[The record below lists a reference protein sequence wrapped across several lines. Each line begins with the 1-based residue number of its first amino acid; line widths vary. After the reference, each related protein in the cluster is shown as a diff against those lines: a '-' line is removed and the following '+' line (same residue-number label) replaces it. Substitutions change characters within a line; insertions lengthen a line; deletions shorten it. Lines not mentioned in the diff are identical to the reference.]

1 MRKLFLVKLLTYS
14 RKRLRKLKEL
24 KFFLISLLNVLN
36 LVNMSNVLSN
46 LARKAVF
53 KLQLA
58 IRLKRKMNVKIMS
71 QNLL

>member
-1 MRKLFLVKLLTYS
+1 MRKPFLVKLLTYS

-36 LVNMSNVLSN
+36 LVNMSNVLNN
-46 LARKAVF
+46 LAKKAVF
-53 KLQLA
+53 KLQLV
-58 IRLKRKMNVKIMS
+58 IRLKKKMNVKIMF